1 MKQHFWILG
10 LLLSLLPA
18 LLWAQNTTT
27 RSRVISYNSKK
38 PKTDRKPEKVS
49 TEEYQAALERL
60 DNYLEKIGIVPEEVA
75 VYDISDSNRITLQFS
90 SSRPD
95 TTFFIPDEVNFSEN
109 LISDYSATQVAMAEE
124 EIERVNQKME
134 RANKKLKRADRKLQ
148 RAQQRTKHN
157 TTAFIDT
164 TEYKTITLKDDVPE
178 TTVKTLQQD
187 RKGKTNVAVVESRP
201 RKGTKIAEKSGKG
214 RDIDYYDDDDD
225 DDDFDLDEDLDFD
238 DDDDDD
244 NNNDVEKLA
253 TSVLKSVRSHYYRE
267 EFRGHW
273 AAIELGFNWL
283 LSPSGSLRLSG
294 EQAPMQ
300 MNLGSAIDCNVNF
313 MQYSIP
319 FWRSNFGIY
328 TGLGTNFNHYR
339 FRAKNTMVT
348 GRDGIVFNNDLQD
361 VGHNVRS
368 SRFFNWS
375 LTVPLML
382 ELQHHGEEFRN
393 VYFAAGVLL
402 NVRLLSSTKVIY
414 DKSSE
419 LYRSDSFHL
428 NDISF
433 APSIRLGIGSV
444 RLFANF
450 YPMGLFESGKGPKVY
465 PLETGIVFSF
475 ID

>member
-1 MKQHFWILG
+1 MKQHFCILG
-10 LLLSLLPA
+10 LLLSLLPT

-27 RSRVISYNSKK
+27 RSRVISYNSNKA
-38 PKTDRKPEKVS
+38 KTDRQPEKVS
-49 TEEYQAALERL
+49 TEEYQAALEHL
-60 DNYLEKIGIVPEEVA
+60 DEYLEKKGIHPEEVA
-75 VYDISDSNRITLQFS
+75 VYEISDSNRITLQFS

-95 TTFFIPDEVNFSEN
+95 TTFFIPAEVNFSEN
-109 LISDYSATQVAMAEE
+109 LISDYAATQAAMAEE
-124 EIERVNQKME
+124 EIERVNQKVG
-134 RANKKLKRADRKLQ
+134 RVNKKLKRADRKLQ

-178 TTVKTLQQD
+178 TTVKTLKQD
-187 RKGKTNVAVVESRP
+187 RKGKVNVAVVESHPSRE
-201 RKGTKIAEKSGKG
+201 TKISGKSG
-214 RDIDYYDDDDD
+214 RNISYYDDDDD
-225 DDDFDLDEDLDFD
+225 DDDDDFDDDFDFD

-244 NNNDVEKLA
+244 NVEKLA

-361 VGHNVRS
+361 AGHNVRS

-382 ELQHHGEEFRN
+382 ELQHHGEDFRN
-393 VYFAAGVLL
+393 IYFAAGVLF

-414 DKSSE
+414 DRSSE

-433 APSIRLGIGSV
+433 APSIRLGIGSI